1 LGSLGERR
9 AGVLL
14 LFRQLLAQPRHRPI
28 EVMQIEFLDAGV
40 PVNGAPACEFAA
52 DLRLP
57 MPPVG

>member
-1 LGSLGERR
+1 
-9 AGVLL
+9 
-14 LFRQLLAQPRHRPI
+14 
-28 EVMQIEFLDAGV
+28 MQIEFLDAGV